1 MDLIDDQIVA
11 QLHRFSDRPIEPADA
26 PAHGGQE
33 PEHFG
38 VVHPQSGRRFEARQK
53 QGDTGSHAHPQRQRN
68 QQPPDHRRD
77 DGGRLTKAR
86 SKWRHVGFLRAGIF
100 AALRAAGK
108 LRLGKA
114 VYPQPAMLVGTARP
128 FPVIPLGDT
137 AMLRTGN
144 PALNDTTFENFGV
157 YQRNSEAE
165 KLQLGVMTINGTAQK
180 TMFLL
185 ALAMGTA
192 CFTWSQT
199 FSTLEANPAAAL
211 PWAMGGAI
219 VGMIT
224 ALAICF
230 KHTWAPMLA
239 PVYALA
245 EGLFLG
251 GVSASFEAQYP
262 GIVIQAVGGTF
273 GTLFGLLMAYQS
285 GLIKATENFKLGV
298 VAATGGIFLV
308 YMISM
313 IGSFFG
319 FPIPFIHSAGPMGIA
334 FSLFVVVVAAL
345 NLVLD
350 FDFIEQAAERGAP
363 KYLEWYGAFALMVTL
378 VWLYMEILRLL
389 SKLRSRN

>member
-1 MDLIDDQIVA
+1 
-11 QLHRFSDRPIEPADA
+11 
-26 PAHGGQE
+26 
-33 PEHFG
+33 
-38 VVHPQSGRRFEARQK
+38 
-53 QGDTGSHAHPQRQRN
+53 
-68 QQPPDHRRD
+68 
-77 DGGRLTKAR
+77 
-86 SKWRHVGFLRAGIF
+86 
-100 AALRAAGK
+100 
-108 LRLGKA
+108 
-114 VYPQPAMLVGTARP
+114 
-128 FPVIPLGDT
+128 
-137 AMLRTGN
+137 MLRTGN

-211 PWAMGGAI
+211 PWAMVGAI

-319 FPIPFIHSAGPMGIA
+319 FPIPFIHAAGPMGIA